1 MEPYYIAPVTF
12 HWSPQRM
19 DQLERAVRDGR
30 RVLVVRRGSEFVVFA
45 RRVETRRSKEI
56 FVGILPMT
64 GDEIVFELGQVED
77 FQVI

>member
-1 MEPYYIAPVTF
+1 
-12 HWSPQRM
+12 M